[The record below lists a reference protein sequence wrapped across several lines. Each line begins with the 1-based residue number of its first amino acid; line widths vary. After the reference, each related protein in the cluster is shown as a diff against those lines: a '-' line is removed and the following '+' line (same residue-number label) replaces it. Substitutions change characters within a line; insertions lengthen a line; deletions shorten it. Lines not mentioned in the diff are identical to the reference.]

1 MVGGGPEGS
10 SGARKLPD
18 VKDTPAPLPEPLPA
32 PVTDSHTHLDTTQE
46 YTGLPVEELLARAAR
61 VGVTRTVQIGCDV
74 ESSRWAVELAA
85 REPSVVATV
94 AMHPNDAARLAEREG
109 AAALDE
115 ALREIERLAADG
127 RPDVVRGVGET
138 GLDFYR
144 TAEGPGRQAQ
154 REAFAAHLA
163 IAAEHG
169 LTVSIHDRDAHEA
182 VLEVLDAE
190 GVPDRFIMHCFSG
203 DAAVA
208 RAFLDRGAWLS
219 FPGTATFPANE
230 SLREAYDLVPLERLL
245 VETDAPFL
253 TPAPRRGWPNA
264 GYLLPHTV
272 TYLAERRGVEVA
284 EFCRVLERNTHEAY
298 GGAWS
303 ARELESGNAL

>member
-1 MVGGGPEGS
+1 M
-10 SGARKLPD
+10 
-18 VKDTPAPLPEPLPA
+18 KDTPAPQPEPLPA

-46 YTGLPVEELLARAAR
+46 YTGLAVEELLRRAAEA
-61 VGVTRTVQIGCDV
+61 GVTRTVQIGCDL

-85 REPSVVATV
+85 VEPSVVATV
-94 AMHPNDAARLAEREG
+94 AIHPNDAARLAEAHGR
-109 AAALDE
+109 AALDE
-115 ALREIERLAADG
+115 ALRRIEELAADQ

-144 TAEGPGRQAQ
+144 THEGPGREAQ
-154 REAFAAHLA
+154 RESFAAHLA
-163 IAAEHG
+163 IARRNG
-169 LTVSIHDRDAHEA
+169 LTVSIHDRDAHA
-182 VLEVLDAE
+182 EVLDVLEAE
-190 GVPDRFIMHCFSG
+190 GVPERFIMHCFSG

-208 RAFLDRGAWLS
+208 RQFLDRGAWLS

-230 SLREAYDLVPLERLL
+230 SLREAYDLVPLDRLL

-272 TYLAERRGVEVA
+272 RYLAQRRGMDVA
-284 EFCRVLERNTHEAY
+284 DFCHVLERNTHEAY
-298 GGAWS
+298 GGRWPEHAAGS
-303 ARELESGNAL
+303 SK

>member
-1 MVGGGPEGS
+1 M
-10 SGARKLPD
+10 
-18 VKDTPAPLPEPLPA
+18 KDTPAPVPEPLPA
-32 PVTDSHTHLDTTQE
+32 PVIDSHTHLDTTQE
-46 YTGLPVEELLARAAR
+46 YTGLSVEELLDRAAR

-109 AAALDE
+109 RDALDE
-115 ALREIERLAADG
+115 ALRQIEQLAADQ

-144 TAEGPGRQAQ
+144 TPEGPGRQAQ
-154 REAFAAHLA
+154 RESFAAHLA

-169 LTVSIHDRDAHEA
+169 LAVSIHDRDAHQA
-182 VLEVLDAE
+182 VLDVLDAE
-190 GVPDRFIMHCFSG
+190 GVPERFIMHCFSG

-230 SLREAYDLVPLERLL
+230 ALREAYDLAPLDRLL

-272 TYLAERRGVEVA
+272 TFLAERRGLEVA
-284 EFCRVLERNTHEAY
+284 EFCRVLERNTHQAY
-298 GGAWS
+298 GGSWP
-303 ARELESGNAL
+303 ARVAEPENTL